1 MNYYFNNGYQNNRNN
16 NTNSNSNASSSNSA
30 SASVPVPAPARN
42 NNYLFNNGYNVL
54 PLTPTPTPATT
65 PISTPTSMPNISSHI
80 QHNYLNSLID
90 VSINN
95 TLGSNEY
102 YSSFAYNDLDINFYH
117 NTVLDENNASNII
130 NHLLENLNN
139 EEVNNLINNIYEES
153 VELEQEAT
161 NENAEEIINI
171 INNNM
176 VDGIYEDYKSQIKN
190 HSCPILL
197 QDFNSKEKITIF
209 KLCNH
214 AISNITKDKFIKS
227 FTKCPLCNSNLL
239 S

>member
-1 MNYYFNNGYQNNRNN
+1 
-16 NTNSNSNASSSNSA
+16 
-30 SASVPVPAPARN
+30 VRN
-42 NNYLFNNGYNVL
+42 NNYLFNNGYSNVTYT
-54 PLTPTPTPATT
+54 PAPTPTTTPTTT
-65 PISTPTSMPNISSHI
+65 PISTPISMPNITSHI
-80 QHNYLNSLID
+80 QYNYLNNLID

-95 TLGSNEY
+95 TLGSDEY

-153 VELEQEAT
+153 VELEQDAANGNT
-161 NENAEEIINI
+161 EEIINT

-176 VDGIYEDYKSQIKN
+176 IDGIYEDYKLEIKN

-197 QDFNSKEKITIF
+197 QDFSSKEKITIF
-209 KLCNH
+209 KSCNH
-214 AISNITKDKFIKS
+214 AISNTTKDKFIKS
-227 FTKCPLCNSNLL
+227 FTKCPLCNYNLV